1 VLGRR
6 GGSTAAGWQ
15 GGSARPPFKKFVAEA
30 AQSPVAVGSQ
40 GSLRLM
46 GGSMAMAGAAFP
58 TLMPMTVLDDQSR
71 HLLGAQA

>member
-1 VLGRR
+1 
-6 GGSTAAGWQ
+6 
-15 GGSARPPFKKFVAEA
+15 
-30 AQSPVAVGSQ
+30 
-40 GSLRLM
+40 M